1 MQKITYFLVK
11 SDTGMEELTILR
23 AHIETEN
30 YQEALRLIDE
40 LEAMS
45 KEDKLQKV
53 RSYLTIIL
61 IHLIKQSAEQ
71 RTTRSWDFS
80 IRNAAREIKFVN
92 KRRKSGGYYA
102 SQSELEELV
111 NDAYLTAIDRA
122 SLEAFEGMYS
132 ESELEAMIDVTA
144 VKEQALL
151 QVVV

>member
-1 MQKITYFLVK
+1 
-11 SDTGMEELTILR
+11 MEELTDLR

-45 KEDKLQKV
+45 KEGKLQKI
-53 RSYLTIIL
+53 RSYLTIVL
-61 IHLIKQSAEQ
+61 IHLTKQSAEQ

-80 IRNAAREIKFVN
+80 IRNAAREIKFIN
-92 KRRKSGGYYA
+92 KRRKAGEHYA
-102 SQSELEELV
+102 TQSELEELV
-111 NDAYLTAIDRA
+111 DDAYPTAIDRA

-132 ESELEAMIDVTA
+132 ESALEAIIDVTA

-151 QVVV
+151 VNY